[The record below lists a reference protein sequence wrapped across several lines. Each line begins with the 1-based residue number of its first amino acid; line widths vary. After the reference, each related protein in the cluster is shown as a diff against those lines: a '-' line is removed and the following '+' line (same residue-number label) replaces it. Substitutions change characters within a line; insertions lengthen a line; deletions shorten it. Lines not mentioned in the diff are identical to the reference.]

1 MLSVPRARMSH
12 ATPLIL
18 CAFLLLL
25 AGVVSGCG
33 SLPFGLSP
41 TPTPDAATILQR
53 SGKAS
58 YRDATFTLTMTSAL
72 LGSTSN
78 ITGNGAITTSPA
90 RTHFTISYPFDFS
103 TFLLTPTPSATPKA
117 TPKATPNATPSPT
130 PIATPTQVTIEI
142 ITDTATNTTYTRI
155 SGFPGIDGISLG
167 DGQWIKTTVSGD
179 VPTGSPV
186 DTSSITGLTNLSKV
200 KTAHLIGVETLDGV
214 KVYHLQATVT
224 TTTTIAGTSISTT
237 TMTDYYVR
245 QDNYR
250 PVKIVAN
257 TSGSGL
263 GSTSGSTTTLTFTA
277 YDTGVTIDLPQV

>member
-1 MLSVPRARMSH
+1 MPSEPRARLPYAM
-12 ATPLIL
+12 PLML

-25 AGVVSGCG
+25 AGVISGCG
-33 SLPFGLSP
+33 ALPFGASP

-53 SGKAS
+53 AGKAS
-58 YRDATFTLTMTSAL
+58 YRDATFTLTMTSAI
-72 LGSTSN
+72 LGTTSN
-78 ITGNGAITTSPA
+78 VTGNGAITTSPA

-103 TFLLTPTPSATPKA
+103 TLLPTPTPSATPKA
-117 TPKATPNATPSPT
+117 TPKVTPNVTPSPT

-142 ITDTATNTTYTRI
+142 ITDTATNATYTRI
-155 SGFPGIDGISLG
+155 SGFPGIDGVSLG

-179 VPTGSPV
+179 VPSGSPV
-186 DTSSITGLTNLSKV
+186 DISSITGLTDLGKA

-224 TTTTIAGTSISTT
+224 TTTTFGGTSISTT

-257 TSGSGL
+257 ISGSGL
-263 GSTSGSTTTLTFTA
+263 GSSSVSTTTLAFTA